1 MSQPT
6 DEQARRELRST
17 GKLFAALAAAFL
29 AVTATSIAAAA
40 RTTSVTEEAVA
51 HRPDGQA
58 VEATTTSTTTS
69 TTAPK
74 PSAPDAI
81 EVKMGEFFFAPRG
94 LSVPVGVPVT
104 FLVTNPGVIDHEL
117 VIGDAHAQDE
127 AEAAMRSMSGHAGH
141 GTSGHHG
148 DAVPSIYLRPGES
161 GELTVTFSKKGELL
175 IGCHVPGHWV
185 AGMRGTLSVG

>member
-6 DEQARRELRST
+6 DEQARRELKST

-29 AVTATSIAAAA
+29 TVTATSIAAAA

-51 HRPDGQA
+51 QGPA
-58 VEATTTSTTTS
+58 LPAPESTTTS

-74 PSAPDAI
+74 PSDPDAI
-81 EVKMGEFFFAPRG
+81 EIKMGEFFFAPRG

-104 FLVTNPGVIDHEL
+104 FRVANPGVIDHEL

-127 AEAAMRSMSGHAGH
+127 AEEAMRSMSGHTGH
-141 GTSGHHG
+141 GTTGHHG
-148 DAVPSIYLRPGES
+148 DAVPSVYLRPGES
-161 GELTVTFSKKGELL
+161 SELTVTFSKKGELL
-175 IGCHVPGHWV
+175 IGCHVPGHWA
-185 AGMRGTLSVG
+185 AGMRGTLAVG

>member
-6 DEQARRELRST
+6 DEQACRELKTT

-29 AVTATSIAAAA
+29 TVTVTSIAAAA

-51 HRPDGQA
+51 QGPAVQA
-58 VEATTTSTTTS
+58 LEVTTTS

-74 PSAPDAI
+74 PSDPDAI

-127 AEAAMRSMSGHAGH
+127 AEAAMRSTSGHAGH
-141 GTSGHHG
+141 STTNHHG

-161 GELTVTFSKKGELL
+161 GKLTVTLSKKGELL
-175 IGCHVPGHWV
+175 IGCHVPGHWA
-185 AGMRGTLSVG
+185 AGMKGTLTVG

>member
-6 DEQARRELRST
+6 DEQARSELRSA
-17 GKLFAALAAAFL
+17 GRLFAALAAAFV

-40 RTTSVTEEAVA
+40 RTTTVTEEAV
-51 HRPDGQA
+51 GQGPA
-58 VEATTTSTTTS
+58 VQPVEVTTTS

-74 PSAPDAI
+74 PSHPDAI

-104 FLVTNPGVIDHEL
+104 LLVTNPGVVDHEL

-127 AEAAMRSMSGHAGH
+127 AEEAMRSASGHTGH
-141 GTSGHHG
+141 GANGHHG

-161 GELTVTFSKKGELL
+161 GELTVTFSRKGELL
-175 IGCHVPGHWV
+175 IGCHIPGHWA
-185 AGMRGTLSVG
+185 AGMQGTLAVG